1 MSARIRLSAEALR
14 ELAEAN
20 KVCIRPVVH
29 EVYDSVTGET
39 QLIPTPCGA
48 TRDSKCAPCAQKNRV
63 LRMQQC
69 REGWHLDKEPTHDD
83 PRDDSGDPE
92 DADKDD
98 SDENERK
105 ATRRTRSTR
114 RRQDTPD
121 LPRLPVEARTI
132 GKAFT
137 TPNGRTYRPSMFAT
151 FTLPSYGRVRPDGT
165 PVDPDRYN
173 YRRAALDALHFPKLI
188 DRFWQNLRR
197 AVGYQVQYFA
207 AVEPQRRLAPHLHAA
222 VRGAISRQVFR
233 QVVAATYHQVWWP
246 PHEKALYVDILPVW
260 DQTVGYADPSTG
272 VPLPTWQESLDRL
285 DDDDEA
291 RPAHVIRF
299 GRQMDLQGILAT
311 EGDADRRI
319 GYLTKYLAK
328 SFTDAYASEEEASPR
343 QVAHLARLHE
353 EVRWLPCSPRC
364 WNWLRFGV
372 QPQAAADGMVPGK
385 CPSKAHD
392 REHLGCGGRRV
403 LVSRKWTGKTLSDH
417 RADRAEVVRQVLAA
431 AGVDAPE
438 IERLS
443 ASVAREDGTPRFHWK
458 IWDPLDAS
466 VPVYRQV
473 MTRAIAEKLRWKR
486 QYDRAKE
493 HAGPDPP
500 AASTPPRPPDSR
512 PTKVAGLAVKGERS
526 ESRSDTTVPLTGR
539 QATGQSSG
547 REDETR
553 PT

>member
-1 MSARIRLSAEALR
+1 MSARLRLSAESLT
-14 ELAEAN
+14 EVAEAN
-20 KVCIRPVVH
+20 GVCIRPVVH
-29 EVYDSVTGET
+29 EVYDTVTGHT
-39 QLIPTPCGA
+39 QLVPTPCGA
-48 TRDSKCAPCAQKNRV
+48 TRDSKCPPCARKNRI

-69 REGWHLDKEPTHDD
+69 REGWHLEEE
-83 PRDDSGDPE
+83 PE
-92 DADKDD
+92 DPGPGPDPADDQADGDGDNENND
-98 SDENERK
+98 SDDGEDK
-105 ATRRTRSTR
+105 PTRRKRSTR

-121 LPRLPVEARTI
+121 LPRLPLEDRTV

-137 TPNGRTYRPSMFAT
+137 TPTGRTYRPSMFAT
-151 FTLPSYGRVRPDGT
+151 FTLPSYGRVWSDGT
-165 PVDPDRYN
+165 PVDAEAYN

-197 AVGYQVQYFA
+197 AVGYKVQYFA
-207 AVEPQRRLAPHLHAA
+207 VVEPQRRLAPHLHAA
-222 VRGAISRQVFR
+222 VRGAISRKVFKQVA
-233 QVVAATYHQVWWP
+233 AATYHQVWWP
-246 PHEKALYVDILPVW
+246 AHETPVHVELLPVW
-260 DQTVGYADPSTG
+260 DDATGYVDPVTG
-272 VPLPTWQESLDRL
+272 VPLPTWADALDEL
-285 DDDDEA
+285 EDDEEA

-299 GRQMDLQGILAT
+299 GRQMDLQGIIAT

-328 SFTDAYASEEEASPR
+328 SFTDAYAGEDDATAR
-343 QVAHLARLHE
+343 QLAHLARLHE

-372 QPQAAADGMVPGK
+372 QPQGAAEGMEPGK

-417 RADRAEVVRQVLAA
+417 KADRAEVVRQVLSV
-431 AGVDAPE
+431 AGVEAPE

-443 ASVAREDGTPRFHWK
+443 ASAMREDGIPRFQWK

-493 HAGPDPP
+493 TAGADPP
-500 AASTPPRPPDSR
+500 
-512 PTKVAGLAVKGERS
+512 
-526 ESRSDTTVPLTGR
+526 
-539 QATGQSSG
+539 
-547 REDETR
+547 
-553 PT
+553 